1 MKQTFLGK
9 TSEGKLK
16 IVHRGLF
23 DNHIQS
29 LGDAEVVITIEKKR
43 RKRSN
48 PQNSYYRGVVLPLVL
63 RGLRDAGFDNYR
75 TDDHAHDL
83 LKYRFLKVNEV
94 NGNGETFERI
104 KSTTELS
111 TSEMMDYIAEIQ
123 QFASEYL
130 GVYIPDPQ
138 HI

>member
-16 IVHRGLF
+16 IIHRGLF
-23 DNHIQS
+23 DSAIQS
-29 LGDAEVVITIEKKR
+29 LGEAEVIITIEKKR

-63 RGLRDAGFDNYR
+63 RGLRDAGFENYR
-75 TDDHAHDL
+75 SEEQAHDL

-104 KSTTELS
+104 KSTTELT

-130 GVYIPDPQ
+130 GVFIPDPTNN
-138 HI
+138 